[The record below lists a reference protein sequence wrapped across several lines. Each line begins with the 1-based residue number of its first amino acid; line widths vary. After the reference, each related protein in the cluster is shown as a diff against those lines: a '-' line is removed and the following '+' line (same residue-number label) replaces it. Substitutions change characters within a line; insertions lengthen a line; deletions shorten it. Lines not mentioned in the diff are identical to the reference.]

1 MSPFP
6 LPPGRPQSSPPL
18 RIAIVGAGSAGLLLA
33 ALLQRQGHRV
43 SLLERA
49 PRVRTD
55 GCGILL
61 VKSGVEALAAAE
73 LPGLLERVL
82 AAGVPVSRFV
92 VRNLRG
98 DLIESSP
105 AAREPGELPS
115 LLVPRRAIQEALAAQ
130 LEPGVLAGGA
140 ELLSWRQEDPPTTA
154 PAASCDPAGEGP
166 VQLVLADGGRWQG
179 DLLVGADGLFSK
191 VAPLLD
197 PRRHLNYLGDRV
209 WRGVVRDGRFCR
221 DGEFFVYARGR
232 GVYANVFDLGQ
243 DAQGQP
249 LTHWGLFQEEPL
261 PADRQEQ
268 RRLLGEPV
276 PEVAL
281 AKLPADLAALMR
293 ATPAADVV
301 ANWSFDIDPL
311 PHLVD
316 GRVALVGDA
325 AHAMSSSQARGMT
338 AGLEDAVSLA
348 RHLASDTD
356 PGIALAAYEA
366 DRLPVVHG
374 YQQRSRS
381 VSERTGRRRPPQ
393 VQKA

>member
-1 MSPFP
+1 M
-6 LPPGRPQSSPPL
+6 RV
-18 RIAIVGAGSAGLLLA
+18 AIVGAGSAGLLLA

-61 VKSGVEALAAAE
+61 VQSGVEALAAAG

-130 LEPGVLAGGA
+130 LAPGVLVGGA
-140 ELLSWRQEDPPTTA
+140 ELLSWRQAVPPA
-154 PAASCDPAGEGP
+154 SAAEAAAAASSDATGAGP
-166 VQLVLADGGRWQG
+166 VQLVLADGGSWQG

-197 PRRHLNYLGDRV
+197 PGRHLNYLGDRV
-209 WRGVVRDGRFCR
+209 WRGVVRDGTFCR

-232 GVYANVFDLGQ
+232 GVYANVFDLGL
-243 DAQGQP
+243 DDQGQP

-276 PEVAL
+276 PEAAL
-281 AKLPADLAALMR
+281 AKLPADLATLMR
-293 ATPAADVV
+293 ATPPRDVV

-311 PHLVD
+311 PNLVG

-348 RHLASDTD
+348 QHLAREAD
-356 PGIALAAYEA
+356 PETALAAYEA
-366 DRLPVVHG
+366 ERLPLVHG

-381 VSERTGRRRPPQ
+381 VSERTGRRRPPR